1 MLNYQSVRS
10 SEPQIRSNPALRP
23 VNEKSGFQKRLSTL
37 LEPTPLPFPTFQL
50 VKEAS
55 CSVLEKQQLYA
66 WVRPS
71 HLRSQW
77 LVLADGFPT
86 MLLDPKHTSRLSSI
100 RIPFDKQRVQLA
112 GPVVCEAAWD
122 AQDHIL
128 WIWDVVVWEKQVIW
142 DRMPYSERWE
152 LVKTVFGTILD
163 CGHPMSDAEVRVPTW
178 LSLAELEQ
186 LPGLDPAYSVEFQP
200 EKAGS
205 RRHLYLV
212 QNDSVKFK
220 ATRYHERKMVAEEVP
235 LTNPKKQNVFSI
247 TSITSNSSYGFVEDN
262 FPDLPVVNVKP
273 VEQSV
278 APVETT
284 LDSSITTDQPIVKH
298 TVARIRK
305 DPTSRIPDTYRLESL
320 QGEALGL
327 AAIRS
332 LAMSKQLR
340 EAFQVAT
347 DSLVVDVQWYE
358 PFHKYEVKQV
368 K

>member
-1 MLNYQSVRS
+1 
-10 SEPQIRSNPALRP
+10 
-23 VNEKSGFQKRLSTL
+23 
-37 LEPTPLPFPTFQL
+37 
-50 VKEAS
+50 
-55 CSVLEKQQLYA
+55 
-66 WVRPS
+66 
-71 HLRSQW
+71 
-77 LVLADGFPT
+77 
-86 MLLDPKHTSRLSSI
+86 
-100 RIPFDKQRVQLA
+100 
-112 GPVVCEAAWD
+112 
-122 AQDHIL
+122 L

-142 DRMPYSERWE
+142 DRVPYSERWE

-163 CGHPMSDAEVRVPTW
+163 CGHPMSDAEVRLPTW

-235 LTNPKKQNVFSI
+235 LTNPKKQKNLFSI
-247 TSITSNSSYGFVEDN
+247 ASSTDHSSYGFVEDD
-262 FPDLPVVNVKP
+262 FPELPSDPLAAVAVP
-273 VEQSV
+273 SVEQSITSV
-278 APVETT
+278 ESIRETT
-284 LDSSITTDQPIVKH
+284 VTDQPTTKH

-320 QGEALGL
+320 EGEALGL

-340 EAFQVAT
+340 EAFQVT
-347 DSLVVDVQWYE
+347 TESLVVDVQWYE
-358 PFHKYEVKQV
+358 PFHKYEVRQIK
-368 K
+368 